1 MLGFA
6 SDPGLANLARIDPD
20 QPGSAI
26 ILDVDSGRTI
36 RSLPLQLG
44 EIIADLEPLARKLLI
59 LQRPTKVGFQFRA
72 FAFADLATEAPI
84 GRIQSGGGET
94 VDSITR
100 LALPPKV
107 LAEILGEGPPANDK

>member
-1 MLGFA
+1 
-6 SDPGLANLARIDPD
+6 
-20 QPGSAI
+20 
-26 ILDVDSGRTI
+26 
-36 RSLPLQLG
+36 LPLQLG

-72 FAFADLATEAPI
+72 FALQTATKRPSVESN
-84 GRIQSGGGET
+84 RGGET